1 MGPRDHTPA
10 PRGHTPAPP
19 HLHHH
24 ASPPPHPLQALG
36 RLEWMAGD
44 LERARAVWR
53 QGETVAGPSSLLGH
67 TWAVLELRSGK
78 CV

>member
-1 MGPRDHTPA
+1 
-10 PRGHTPAPP
+10 
-19 HLHHH
+19 
-24 ASPPPHPLQALG
+24 
-36 RLEWMAGD
+36 MAGD

-78 CV
+78 VRGGGAVAGPSSLLGHTWAVLELRSGKCV